1 MKEKTDAETM
11 CSNYLIYDTNME
23 EQLSE
28 IDVLKRNMKSAIDDE
43 INEKMKNPFCV
54 LPT

>member
-1 MKEKTDAETM
+1 M
-11 CSNYLIYDTNME
+11 CSNYLIYDTNKE

-28 IDVLKRNMKSAIDDE
+28 MDVLKKNIKHAIDDE
-43 INEKMKNPFCV
+43 INEKTKNPFCV